1 MSSTHSCKR
10 GNQLTFTQI
19 HNNQFLIE
27 GSSDNIKIVG
37 ENEYS
42 ISYIDFENGPLI
54 HIGHR
59 FLGRGKIVGIE
70 LIDPVEPENVMVK
83 ITLENKDNT

>member
-42 ISYIDFENGPLI
+42 ISCIDFENGPLI
-54 HIGHR
+54 HIGHK
-59 FLGRGKIVGIE
+59 FLGRGSVVGIE
-70 LIDPVEPENVMVK
+70 LIDSVDPENIMVK

>member
-1 MSSTHSCKR
+1 VSSTHSCKR
-10 GNQLTFTQI
+10 GKQLTFTQI

-27 GSSDNIKIVG
+27 GSADNIKIVG

-70 LIDPVEPENVMVK
+70 LIDPVNPENIIVK
-83 ITLENKDNT
+83 ITLENKDNV